1 MKKIVYYLVVT
12 TVVSLIAFLL
22 HEKYET
28 DIEKLKTY
36 RMQMLTQRFEGV
48 LTAYRLNAINTFENI
63 IMQPD
68 VLGVI
73 RQLPETSEDKREE
86 LRSRLYDILQDR
98 YFSMKKNLNIRQL
111 HFHYPDGRSFLRMH
125 RPEKYDDPLFDV
137 RYSIYFA
144 NTKKRYVEGFEEG
157 RIFNGYRYVYPI
169 MDNGKHLGSVEIS
182 ISINAVIEGLKNI
195 FTDNSF
201 YFMIKKS
208 VVEANVFDEEQ
219 GNYFS
224 SAISDKYFVDQEV
237 LMLFDK
243 SYTPC
248 LRRLAESRELPT
260 LLETGFG
267 SVMPIDNKGQDV
279 IATLLPIKNIK
290 QEQVAYLIDFETN
303 NQFASRKNE
312 WYYQLFLLLIG
323 AVAIVTFS
331 HYLHARARRAEEE
344 KERLDELVALKTA
357 ELQEVQE
364 EKIQTYKDIIFA
376 LVNLTEERDT
386 YTAGHTKRVAHY
398 SILLGKQMRLD
409 EEKIKHLEEA
419 AILHDIGKIVTP
431 DSVLLKPGKLTK
443 REYDIIKEHV
453 IVGESILKNINFHKD
468 IIETIKY
475 HHERSDGS
483 GYPYGITNDDIPLL
497 AKILAVADTFDAMTT
512 NRIYK
517 PRKDISVALAELESL
532 KGTLY
537 DCEVIEAA
545 QVAFKDIAIDLNVTQ
560 LPTNIIEQ
568 ERLSHYFKDPL
579 TDLFNMRYLHLIMEY
594 GLNGEVY
601 TCANIVSI
609 KNFTSFNQTQGW
621 EAGDKILAEVADY
634 LGRVYD
640 SSLVFR
646 IYGDDFVVLHREH
659 IEVNIDA
666 LAHFILEYCNFDLQF
681 ALEHYELMDQR
692 SRLELIENLERTIG

>member
-1 MKKIVYYLVVT
+1 MKKSAYYLAVVAI
-12 TVVSLIAFLL
+12 VLFVALLL
-22 HEKYET
+22 HEKYES
-28 DIEKLKTY
+28 DIEKLKLY

-68 VLGVI
+68 VLAVM
-73 RQLPETSEDKREE
+73 RELPDASDDKKEE
-86 LRSRLYDILQDR
+86 LRQELYNILKER
-98 YFSMKKNLNIRQL
+98 YSSMKKNINIRQL

-137 RYSIYFA
+137 RYSVYLA
-144 NTKKRYVEGFEEG
+144 NTKKIFVEGFEEG

-208 VVEANVFDEEQ
+208 VVEANVFDDEQ
-219 GNYFS
+219 GNYLS
-224 SAISDKYFVDQEV
+224 SVVSDRYFVDQEV

-243 SYTPC
+243 SYASS
-248 LRRLAESRELPT
+248 LKYLAQDRGLSKILES
-260 LLETGFG
+260 GQG
-267 SVMPIDNKGQDV
+267 AVIPIDRVDQNV

-312 WYYQLFLLLIG
+312 WYYQLFLLFIG
-323 AVAIVTFS
+323 ALAVVALTR
-331 HYLHARARRAEEE
+331 YLHTRARRAEEE
-344 KERLDELVALKTA
+344 KERLDQLVGLKTA
-357 ELQEVQE
+357 ELQKVQE

-398 SILLGKQMRLD
+398 AILLGEQMGLGKER
-409 EEKIKHLEEA
+409 IKYLEEA

-453 IVGESILKNINFHKD
+453 VVGESILKNINFHRD

-483 GYPYGITNDDIPLL
+483 GYPYGMTNDEIPLL

-517 PRKDISVALAELESL
+517 PRKDIDVALKELDSL
-532 KGTLY
+532 KGTQY
-537 DCEVIEAA
+537 DRDVVEAA
-545 QVAFKDIAIDLNVTQ
+545 KVALKDIVIDLSVTQ
-560 LPTNIIEQ
+560 LPTNIVEQ

-594 GLNGEVY
+594 GLNDEVY
-601 TCANIVSI
+601 RCANIISI
-609 KNFTSFNQTQGW
+609 KNFTYFNQTQGW
-621 EAGDKILAEVADY
+621 EAGDKILTEVADY
-634 LGRVYD
+634 LARVYD

-646 IYGDDFVVLHREH
+646 IYGDDFVVLHTEH
-659 IEVNIDA
+659 IEVDISA
-666 LAHFILEYCNFDLQF
+666 LANFIRECFSFDLQF
-681 ALEHYELMDQR
+681 ELEHYELRDLQ
-692 SRLELIENLERTIG
+692 SRLKLIKDLEKTIG